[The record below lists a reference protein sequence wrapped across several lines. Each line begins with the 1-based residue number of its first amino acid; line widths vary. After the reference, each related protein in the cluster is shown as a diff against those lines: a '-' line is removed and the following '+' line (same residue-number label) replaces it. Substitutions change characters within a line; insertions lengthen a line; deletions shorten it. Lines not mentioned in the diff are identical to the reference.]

1 MIAYPIKVN
10 TGEVEKLPDGRPVE
24 GGDLMT
30 KKTFEN
36 FELSFEWKI
45 NKSGNSGLKY
55 NVSEDMSQKY
65 GSKYSALGFEYQLLD
80 DGDEAYKGKLKPSQ
94 FSGSL
99 YDLLPAKNIVL
110 KPVGEFNCSRILV
123 DGNHA
128 EHWLNGMK
136 VLEFEFGSKEL
147 DEAYTVSKFNKIPGF
162 QDMSQ
167 KYGSKYS
174 ALGFEYQ
181 LLDDG
186 DEAYKGKLKPSQFS
200 GSLYDLLPAKNI
212 VLKPVGEFN
221 CSRILVDGNHAE
233 HWLNGMKVLEFEF
246 GSKELDEAYT
256 VSKFN
261 KIPGFQDM
269 SQKYGSKYSALG
281 FEYQLLDDGD
291 EAYKGKLKPSQ
302 FSGSLYD
309 LLPAKN
315 IVLKLSL
322 IHI

>member
-1 MIAYPIKVN
+1 MKYQPLKFSVLFVSVVVSFMFISWDTIKERNEPKKSIINTLTKAEIKEGWKLLFDGKTFNGWRGLGRDHIPNGLWTIEDGQIKKVN

-162 QDMSQ
+162 QD
-167 KYGSKYS
+167 KH
-174 ALGFEYQ
+174 
-181 LLDDG
+181 
-186 DEAYKGKLKPSQFS
+186 KGH
-200 GSLYDLLPAKNI
+200 I
-212 VLKPVGEFN
+212 VLQNHNDESWFRNIKIREF
-221 CSRILVDGNHAE
+221 
-233 HWLNGMKVLEFEF
+233 
-246 GSKELDEAYT
+246 
-256 VSKFN
+256 
-261 KIPGFQDM
+261 
-269 SQKYGSKYSALG
+269 
-281 FEYQLLDDGD
+281 
-291 EAYKGKLKPSQ
+291 
-302 FSGSLYD
+302 
-309 LLPAKN
+309 KN
-315 IVLKLSL
+315 
-322 IHI
+322 